1 MEMAKQSLVIMKRQ
15 IGFYFLII
23 SLLVIFTGCGSFDTV
38 KADGTEVRHYF
49 GYTRVE
55 IPVHKST
62 DTDFSVMEISST
74 GARLWPSLGFGY
86 FHERDE
92 YIPLDSRIVVR
103 VQNQQQLDQVMKTL
117 GPIAKDGLCVTTEK
131 SKPQP

>member
-1 MEMAKQSLVIMKRQ
+1 MATVKKQ
-15 IGFYFLII
+15 IGLYLF
-23 SLLVIFTGCGSFDTV
+23 IFCVLAAVTGCGSFHTV

-62 DTDFSVMEISST
+62 EGDFSVTEISSA
-74 GARLWPSLGFGY
+74 GARLWPSVGFGY

-92 YIPLDSRIVVR
+92 YIPLDSRIVVK
-103 VQNQQQLDQVMKTL
+103 VQNQQQLDQVIKLL
-117 GPIAKDGLCVTTEK
+117 GPMAKDGLCVTTEK
-131 SKPQP
+131 

>member
-1 MEMAKQSLVIMKRQ
+1 MP
-15 IGFYFLII
+15 
-23 SLLVIFTGCGSFDTV
+23 SLLAMFTGCGSFHTV

-62 DTDFSVMEISST
+62 EGDFSVMEISSS
-74 GARLWPSLGFGY
+74 GARLWPSIGFGY

-103 VQNQQQLDQVMKTL
+103 VQNQKQLDEIIKIL
-117 GPIAKDGLCVTTEK
+117 APIAKDGLCVTTEK
-131 SKPQP
+131 

>member
-1 MEMAKQSLVIMKRQ
+1 MEKQIRIYLLL
-15 IGFYFLII
+15 F
-23 SLLVIFTGCGSFDTV
+23 SLLATLTGCGSINTV

-55 IPVHKST
+55 IPVHKSAKG
-62 DTDFSVMEISST
+62 DFSVMEISSS

-103 VQNQQQLDQVMKTL
+103 VQNQQQLEQVIKVL
-117 GPIAKDGLCVTTEK
+117 GPLATKDGLCVTTE
-131 SKPQP
+131 Q